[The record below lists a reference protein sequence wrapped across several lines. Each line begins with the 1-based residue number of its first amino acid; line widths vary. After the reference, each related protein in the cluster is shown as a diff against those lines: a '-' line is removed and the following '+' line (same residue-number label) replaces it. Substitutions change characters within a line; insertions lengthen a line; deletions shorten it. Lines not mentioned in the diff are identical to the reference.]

1 MKKTEKEIKKYE
13 MKISNTINS
22 MDENVRDRFK
32 AMAYLSDQLAE
43 LSKKYEEEAKQIEF
57 EADQADKPLYQLR
70 SMIIQGQDIDT
81 DDITTDE
88 FDKRLEEIKDEEYDK
103 ITVKEYKSVINL
115 VEHKGIP
122 GFWLT
127 AMKFNPVLG
136 VQIEKKDEK
145 LLKDL
150 YDIEYIKQESSNDFI
165 LKFHFHANDYMQNT
179 VITKRYIMEDEDKIK
194 QIDCTKIKWRAGMN
208 LLEKEKPKKGK
219 GKGKKKNKAKEEEME
234 ETFFRF
240 FTAKEACK
248 GNPDED
254 DLEEED
260 EMRLDLLEEDFD
272 IAVEIRDELLPHA
285 LEYYLNIVE
294 EELIEEGEGE
304 GEGDEPTG
312 VPDGVDTA
320 AKKGGNNKAD
330 DNSEGSIDD

>member
-13 MKISNTINS
+13 MKISNTVNS
-22 MDENVRDRFK
+22 LDENVRDRFK
-32 AMAYLSDQLAE
+32 ALAYLSDQLAE

-70 SMIIQGQDIDT
+70 SMIIQGQDIDA

-88 FDKRLEEIKDEEYDK
+88 FDKRLEEIKNEEYDQ
-103 ITVKEYKSVINL
+103 ITVKEYKNVINL

-136 VQIEKKDEK
+136 MQIVKKDEK

-150 YDIEYIKQESSNDFI
+150 YDIEYIKQEGSNDFI
-165 LKFHFHANDYMQNT
+165 LKFHFHPNDYMQNT
-179 VITKRYIMEDEDKIK
+179 VITKRYIMEEEEKIK

-219 GKGKKKNKAKEEEME
+219 GKGKKNKKKAEEEEEE

-240 FTAKEACK
+240 FVAKEACK

-294 EELIEEGEGE
+294 EEQVEEGE
-304 GEGDEPTG
+304 GEGDEQTG
-312 VPDGVDTA
+312 LPDGAEASTG
-320 AKKGGNNKAD
+320 KGADNKEEH
-330 DNSEGSIDD
+330 NSDGSIDD